1 MSVVSCLYYNISF
14 KKKDTDKVIRTLAT
28 WGKFEPVE
36 ASLPVFSTNH
46 EVKEKIIKLKNKY
59 EEAYTYVNTALPA
72 AKKNVLHIAS
82 IEKTIKNIFSD
93 YKGNLLQLD
102 TFSIL
107 VKESNK
113 SKELYLM
120 YEEKTKDLLSLLEKI
135 KQIKQPIFSNH
146 TLIDAKLVSVPSSS
160 VKEFE
165 AFSSGL
171 ENVFFKLIWSSKIEN
186 IYLLTSVKTDTLIK
200 NAVNLES
207 FKGHEINIEE
217 SLCSYSPNELYKK
230 ITVRLNDLKVSYE
243 TKKTEAEK
251 YFNIHKETI
260 SCIIQLIEF
269 EMQASEL
276 YQYVS
281 YYTADLQTEDAKKI
295 DLLKIENKQNTYE
308 IYGFIDPE
316 FESGLQVLF
325 ENMDT
330 EIELVKKTKSKNH
343 KTRTVMK
350 NNYFIKPFEMIT
362 KLMGVPSQN
371 EIDPTPF
378 FSPFFILFFGFAL
391 GDGGYGFI
399 MLFIALWALY
409 KMNLDKSMRGFMV
422 LLAMLSVST
431 IFFGAITGS
440 WFGVNLDIVPG
451 TFGEILRSWKLLD
464 LQKSLI
470 MVLIGSILVG
480 FIHQIIAILL
490 EIAVSIK
497 NKDYL
502 NAVANPGTWLLLFA
516 ALSIRLVVQFT
527 GQSNDMINLVQYF
540 VYFSLGIFLI
550 GQGIKSRPVYL
561 IPVMGLGN
569 LFNIT
574 SFLSNSLSYARLLAM
589 GLATGVVAGVINLLA
604 GLFGGTDSFLGI
616 IIMAFVLIVG
626 HTVNIALN
634 VLGSF
639 INVLRLQLVEF
650 FPRFFTGQGKEHLP
664 KTLKSEY
671 FELNDKISALYI
683 RNFPIII
690 TNLKK

>member
-14 KKKDTDKVIRTLAT
+14 KKKDTDKVLRELAT

-36 ASLPVFSTNH
+36 PALPVFSTKND
-46 EVKEKIIKLKNKY
+46 VKEKIVKLKTQYEEVLNYVNKKTDLKNKISVS
-59 EEAYTYVNTALPA
+59 TV
-72 AKKNVLHIAS
+72 
-82 IEKTIKNIFSD
+82 EKIFKNIFED
-93 YKGNLLQLD
+93 YKTSISKLD
-102 TFSIL
+102 QF
-107 VKESNK
+107 KELIIKSNK
-113 SKELYLM
+113 ATELSLSYQ
-120 YEEKTKDLLSLLEKI
+120 EKTRDILILLEKI
-135 KQIKQPIFSNH
+135 KDIKQPIFSEL
-146 TLIDAKLVSVPSSS
+146 TLLDVKLVSIPKASILT
-160 VKEFE
+160 FE
-165 AFSSGL
+165 IAANEADGIYWQ
-171 ENVFFKLIWSSKIEN
+171 NVWSSKIESL
-186 IYLLTSVKTDTLIK
+186 YLLTSIK
-200 NAVNLES
+200 NETTIDKKINLS
-207 FKGHEINIEE
+207 DFKANDIKIEDSLKGYSPSQLYSKITSSLADLKSIEE
-217 SLCSYSPNELYKK
+217 LANKEA
-230 ITVRLNDLKVSYE
+230 VAFF
-243 TKKTEAEK
+243 TK
-251 YFNIHKETI
+251 NKEIIFCVI
-260 SCIIQLIEF
+260 SLIEF
-269 EMQASEL
+269 EHQVSDL
-276 YQYVS
+276 YQYIS
-281 YYTADLQTEDAKKI
+281 YYTGDLAV
-295 DLLKIENKQNTYE
+295 YE

-316 FESGLQVLF
+316 FENEINTLF
-325 ENMDT
+325 KDT
-330 EIELVKKTKSKNH
+330 NVKVKEVKSSNH
-343 KTRTVMK
+343 KVRTVMK

-378 FSPFFILFFGFAL
+378 FSPFFVLFFGFAL

-440 WFGVNLDIVPG
+440 WFGVNLEIVPG

-470 MVLIGSILVG
+470 MVLIGSIIVG

-502 NAVANPGTWLLLFA
+502 NAVANPGTWLLLLGSI
-516 ALSIRLVVQFT
+516 ALRIYVQIM
-527 GQSNDMINLVQYF
+527 GHSLEVINLAQYF
-540 VYFSLGIFLI
+540 VYFSLGAFSI
-550 GQGIKSRPVYL
+550 GQGIKSRPIFL
-561 IPVMGLGN
+561 IPIMGLGS

-574 SFLSNSLSYARLLAM
+574 GILSNSLSYARLLAM

-604 GLFGGTDSFLGI
+604 DLFGGTDSILGI
-616 IIMAFVLIVG
+616 IVMVIVLVLG

-634 VLGSF
+634 ILGSF

-650 FPRFFTGQGKEHLP
+650 FPRFFTGQGKEHEP
-664 KTLKSEY
+664 KNLKSNF
-671 FELNDKISALYI
+671 FELNEKISALYL

-690 TNLKK
+690 TNFKK

>member
-14 KKKDTDKVIRTLAT
+14 KKKDTDKVLRELAT

-36 ASLPVFSTNH
+36 PTLPVFSTKND
-46 EVKEKIIKLKNKY
+46 VKEKIVKLKTQY
-59 EEAYTYVNTALPA
+59 EEVLNYVN
-72 AKKNVLHIAS
+72 KKTDFKNKISVS
-82 IEKTIKNIFSD
+82 TVEKIFKNIFED
-93 YKGNLLQLD
+93 YKTNISKLD
-102 TFSIL
+102 ELKELIL
-107 VKESNK
+107 KSNK
-113 SKELYLM
+113 ATELSLSYQ
-120 YEEKTKDLLSLLEKI
+120 EKTKDILILLEKI
-135 KQIKQPIFSNH
+135 KEIKQPIFSDL
-146 TLIDAKLVSVPSSS
+146 TLLDVKLVSISKASILT
-160 VKEFE
+160 FE
-165 AFSSGL
+165 TAANEADGIYWQ
-171 ENVFFKLIWSSKIEN
+171 NVWSSKIESL
-186 IYLLTSVKTDTLIK
+186 YLLTSIK
-200 NAVNLES
+200 DETTIDKKINLS
-207 FKGHEINIEE
+207 DFKANEIKIEDSLKGYSPSQLYSKITSRLADLKSIEE
-217 SLCSYSPNELYKK
+217 LANQKA
-230 ITVRLNDLKVSYE
+230 DAFF
-243 TKKTEAEK
+243 TK
-251 YFNIHKETI
+251 NKEIIFCVI
-260 SCIIQLIEF
+260 SLIEF
-269 EMQASEL
+269 EHQSSDL
-276 YQYVS
+276 YQYIS
-281 YYTADLQTEDAKKI
+281 YYTGNLTVDEAQKI
-295 DLLKIENKQNTYE
+295 DLLKIDSKQNTYE

-316 FESGLQVLF
+316 YKQELNNLF
-325 ENMDT
+325 KDT
-330 EIELVKKTKSKNH
+330 SVEVDLLKEVKSSNH
-343 KTRTVMK
+343 KVRTVMK

-378 FSPFFILFFGFAL
+378 FSPFFVLFFGFAL

-470 MVLIGSILVG
+470 MVLIGSIIVG

-502 NAVANPGTWLLLFA
+502 NAVANPGTWLLLLGSV
-516 ALSIRLVVQFT
+516 ALRIYVQII
-527 GQSNDMINLVQYF
+527 GQSLEVINLAQYF
-540 VYFSLGIFLI
+540 VYFSLVAFSI
-550 GQGIKSRPVYL
+550 GQGIKSRPIFL
-561 IPVMGLGN
+561 IPIMGLGS

-574 SFLSNSLSYARLLAM
+574 GILSNSLSYARLLAM

-604 GLFGGTDSFLGI
+604 DLFGGTDSILGI
-616 IIMAFVLIVG
+616 IVMVIVLVLG

-634 VLGSF
+634 ILGSF

-650 FPRFFTGQGKEHLP
+650 FPRFFTGQGKEHEP
-664 KTLKSEY
+664 KSLKSNF
-671 FELNDKISALYI
+671 FELNEKISALYL

-690 TNLKK
+690 TNFKK